1 MKLNVYTFLILTVTV
16 FSSVSLSAQDYR
28 VIQREDY
35 RFEGE
40 WPSGDGI
47 LYSYDKGLVLGTF
60 RKGKPDGK
68 CVCYKPNG
76 EVYWGEFRRG
86 KVTGH
91 GRIYRDNGIVVSGGY
106 RKGRYHGID
115 TLYRSN
121 GTMHVGKY
129 RNGKLISRISD
140 TRELKGVMK
149 VDKPNYPQ
157 IDLRRRQEDF
167 LKELE
172 LIWEERNLM
181 IIRKAGL
188 VNPKFQGGDVEDFAL
203 WVNSQ
208 IDYPLTGRASQESRM
223 VIVEFT
229 VLKDGSVAN
238 VHAVFGSDP
247 VLNEA
252 AEKAVSRSPKWDP
265 GEQHGEKKN
274 VRLSVPI
281 VFSI

>member
-252 AEKAVSRSPKWDP
+252 AEKAVSRSPKWAP

-281 VFSI
+281 VFSM